1 MCFKIFYSNSGLR
14 IYVYPCNGSSN
25 KYEVDGDKI
34 SRSIME
40 VDVFKDEI
48 FDCIIIATDV
58 AKYYYCE

>member
-1 MCFKIFYSNSGLR
+1 M
-14 IYVYPCNGSSN
+14 
-25 KYEVDGDKI
+25 DGDKI

-58 AKYYYCE
+58 AKYYYCEWFCFFSVLPE